1 MASIRK
7 RNGRYQVQIRL
18 PGKPALS
25 KTFGYKHDAKRWA
38 RDTER
43 QLERGEL
50 YQSTEAVLFQQLIDQ
65 YELRHLPLL
74 KSIKQEQSLV
84 RRISARLGKTHVSE
98 ITNQRLASYRD
109 LRFNEVSAQTVKHE
123 INFIRRILKLAQS
136 EWGIQLPQGIPSIRL
151 PRLPNGRI
159 RRVSEEELQLIRSY
173 LSPLMTDV
181 VELALNTGMRRA
193 EILGIREEDIDW
205 KTHSVFLWETKN
217 HSTRRIPLTANAIE
231 ILKRQK
237 KNLPFSLKAD
247 SVTQAFNRAC
257 QKARLENLRFHDLRH
272 EALSRFFERGLNV
285 PQVASISGHKDYRML
300 ARYVHL
306 EADLL

>member
-159 RRVSEEELQLIRSY
+159 RQSKTCSGCSTGSTWKNCSAKQGSTRSSCSTRMD
-173 LSPLMTDV
+173 LSPKATIYIHHPP
-181 VELALNTGMRRA
+181 G
-193 EILGIREEDIDW
+193 LGSE
-205 KTHSVFLWETKN
+205 K
-217 HSTRRIPLTANAIE
+217 
-231 ILKRQK
+231 
-237 KNLPFSLKAD
+237 
-247 SVTQAFNRAC
+247 
-257 QKARLENLRFHDLRH
+257 
-272 EALSRFFERGLNV
+272 
-285 PQVASISGHKDYRML
+285 
-300 ARYVHL
+300 
-306 EADLL
+306 